1 MGQWTLLDD
10 VAIADC
16 ALEIGGK
23 SLDDLFATAAHAL
36 AAVMVD
42 PASVRPRVQRAVTL
56 TARSIDLLLFDW
68 LSELIALKDSEQLVF
83 TRVDPRVTPGSPCR
97 LSATM
102 AGGPIG
108 PDTIRRADPKAVTL
122 HLFEVA
128 PLDGG
133 WRARVVLDI

>member
-1 MGQWTLLDD
+1 MGQWTFLDD

-16 ALEIGGK
+16 ALEIAGE

-36 AAVMVD
+36 AALMVD
-42 PASVRPRVQRAVTL
+42 PASVRPRVRRVVTL
-56 TARSIDLLLFDW
+56 TAPSIDLLLFDW

-83 TRVDPRVTPGSPCR
+83 TRVDLHVSPGSPCR

-102 AGGPIG
+102 AGGAIG

-122 HLFEVA
+122 HLFAVTPRER
-128 PLDGG
+128 G
-133 WRARVVLDI
+133 WCARVVLDI